1 MSRARIRGRP
11 YPRLRRRYAA
21 PVLAGKRIR
30 VAAFAAAVSAVV
42 LAGCGGGGSSTST
55 AASGEALSKQELIAK
70 GDAICRQARE
80 QFQQLQ
86 QNPPTTAED
95 AAALTQKLIDITE
108 SELSQLRQ
116 LTPPASA
123 ESSMDDYLKAMEK
136 NVGVLKQGLKAA
148 QQGDATGYA
157 EAQAKTV
164 SQQVERL
171 QLARSVGFNECSRP
185 AGTAPSGTGG

>member
-1 MSRARIRGRP
+1 M
-11 YPRLRRRYAA
+11 LT
-21 PVLAGKRIR
+21 GKRIHILAL
-30 VAAFAAAVSAVV
+30 AAIAAAA
-42 LAGCGGGGSSTST
+42 LTGCGGGGGSSTST
-55 AASGEALSKQELIAK
+55 TASAGALSKQELIAK
-70 GDAICRQARE
+70 GDAICQQARE

-185 AGTAPSGTGG
+185 AGTAPSGSGG